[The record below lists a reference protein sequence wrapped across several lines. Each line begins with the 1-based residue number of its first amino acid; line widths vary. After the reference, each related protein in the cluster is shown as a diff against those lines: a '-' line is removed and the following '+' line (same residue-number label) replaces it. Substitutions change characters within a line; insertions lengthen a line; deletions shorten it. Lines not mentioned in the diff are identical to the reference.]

1 MPTWDE
7 VAPIFLPKTDSVK
20 TRNDVAGPGSPTW
33 LSGHQN
39 YYVSNAATA
48 DVKALA
54 AHKNQLYDIYTLLR
68 PVNANLGWGM
78 LVGGRMNWSMFND
91 TTANYNT
98 YRTGVWAMLDDL
110 VNKADK
116 NETVNHNTFAEAST
130 ALLGVCDLLSVTLGK
145 DAGIMRWIDEL
156 GDTGDNWRGS
166 AAGEFKKY
174 LSTIA
179 LALTHIQTDLQHPDN
194 FYAQLSGTGGMLKQ
208 ASREM
213 LGAQLAWFG
222 TRQSGAT
229 EVLQDALDAQ
239 LTGNITMS
247 STKVMVNGLNVDDG
261 EFWDNVQQAAK
272 KAWLDGLSAKKLQ
285 VPFKG
290 VTGTYSLDSLAD
302 AVYALLDNEYNRL
315 GSAFG
320 RGVIQPNLGLPQG
333 GAGGG
338 PVPEPGPGGAD
349 APPGGGTGDQKIPPP
364 GSNTQIDGG
373 KDQKGG
379 NKGAP
384 KPGGPVP
391 KPGDLIPKPGAP
403 VPGNRDP
410 ITGLPLPGTTNLLD
424 KNGKPV
430 LGKDKKPVM
439 VPVGSV
445 IGKDGKVR
453 DSKGNLVLGADG
465 KPLVAPPGSKVKEQ
479 APPHPAPSPLDQI
492 KLPEG
497 SKVDPSGTL
506 VDAKGKPLLDSNGNP
521 YALPKGASV
530 KHDGVLVDAQ
540 GRPIDRMSQ
549 LLANTEHA
557 LLDSRTSARP
567 GTSSPYVPEVRGPLD
582 LSVGG
587 SHSGLGSVP
596 GLGSG
601 AGGLSGTGGA
611 KGSGATSAIAGPTML
626 SDRAMAMTNSSAP
639 PGTEADRAKA
649 AEEAAKQ
656 LAAQQQTQSGPMMPP
671 MGGAGAGA
679 GAGAGGQKDRQRT
692 TWLSEDEDTWGTD
705 TGTVSGVIGR

>member
-33 LSGHQN
+33 LSGHAN
-39 YYVSNAATA
+39 LYVSNYSTA
-48 DVKALA
+48 NIKSLA
-54 AHKNQLYDIYTLLR
+54 AGKDARYDFFKLLT
-68 PVNANLGWGM
+68 PLDPALKWGV
-78 LVGGRMNWSMFND
+78 LVGGRMNWTMFND
-91 TTANYNT
+91 STANYNT
-98 YRTGVWAMLDDL
+98 YRTGVWALLDDL
-110 VNKADK
+110 VNKAGV
-116 NETVNHNTFAEAST
+116 NETVNHKTFEQASV
-130 ALLGVCDLLSVTLGK
+130 ALLGVCDLLSTTLGK
-145 DAGIMRWIDEL
+145 DAGILQWIDEL

-194 FYAQLSGTGGMLKQ
+194 FYAQLSDAASMLKL
-208 ASREM
+208 ASSE
-213 LGAQLAWFG
+213 LLKAQLAWFG

-229 EVLQDALDAQ
+229 EVLQDALNAQ
-239 LTGNITMS
+239 LTGTITM
-247 STKVMVNGLNVDDG
+247 TTAGKVTVNGADVDGGD
-261 EFWDNVQQAAK
+261 FWENVQQAAK
-272 KAWLDGLSAKKLQ
+272 KAWLAGLSAPLQ

-290 VTGTYSLDSLAD
+290 VVGTYSLDTLAH
-302 AVYALLDNEYNRL
+302 AVYTLLDNEYNRL

-333 GAGGG
+333 AGGGG

-364 GSNTQIDGG
+364 GGNLKVDGG
-373 KDQKGG
+373 NNQTGG
-379 NKGAP
+379 NKGGP

-410 ITGLPLPGTTNLLD
+410 ITGLPLPGTANLLD

-430 LGKDKKPVM
+430 LDKDKKPVI
-439 VPVGSV
+439 VPAGSV

-453 DSKGNLVLGADG
+453 DSKGNLVLGTDG
-465 KPLVAPPGSKVKEQ
+465 KPIVAPPGSKIKEQ
-479 APPHPAPSPLDQI
+479 APPHPAPSLLDQI

-497 SKVDPSGTL
+497 SKVNPDGVL
-506 VDAKGKPLLDSNGNP
+506 VDANGKPLLDSNGNP

-530 KHDGVLVDAQ
+530 NHDGVLVDAK
-540 GRPIDRMSQ
+540 GRPVDRMSQ

-557 LLDSRTSARP
+557 LLDSRTSPRP
-567 GTSSPYVPEVRGPLD
+567 GTSSSLLPDGRGPLG
-582 LSVGG
+582 LSLGG
-587 SHSGLGSVP
+587 SHSGLGSVS

-601 AGGLSGTGGA
+601 AGSGSGAGGG
-611 KGSGATSAIAGPTML
+611 KGSGATSLIAGPTML